1 MAVSSGSAPGV
12 EGSRLVE
19 SRAGDISLAGVAA
32 IGAVIPCSGV
42 GSSGLSRLTSLCGH
56 GLIGLS
62 LLQLSSED

>member
-42 GSSGLSRLTSLCGH
+42 GRLVEAVCSVARVSPFGAAR
-56 GLIGLS
+56 GGAAAG
-62 LLQLSSED
+62 